1 MRPCKRVVAVVLMTT
16 AAFSALVPQA
26 VAASMP
32 REAGAGPAVTTS
44 HVVPAAAGDGVGGT
58 VGVLCAGGCPQ

>member
-1 MRPCKRVVAVVLMTT
+1 MRPCKRVVAAVLMTT

-26 VAASMP
+26 VAASLP
-32 REAGAGPAVTTS
+32 REAGGIPAVTTS
-44 HVVPAAAGDGVGGT
+44 HIVPSVAGDGVGGT